1 MVSYHQ
7 TAKVV
12 ALALIKGFNLTFR
25 GIETTELDGQMFL
38 ERKGC
43 AKRREHILRIAINAR
58 FLTQQLT
65 GVQRYAREV
74 TRGIA
79 RLLSPEN
86 IKLIAPA
93 GAAPEFM
100 GLEVFRYGGF
110 VKGHIWEQVVLPMA
124 VKRNRADLLFSPGNT
139 GPILMGDQVVTVH
152 DVAVFARPEGYNP
165 NFVRWYR
172 FLLPRLVQRVHR
184 VVTDSEFSKQEII
197 KYLGVSPDKVSV
209 VPIGVSDHFVP
220 MRKRAVCAFKETRG
234 LPERFIL
241 GLASRAMNKN
251 FSGLLKAWHHL
262 CERTELKDV
271 WLVVAGGVSRTLQ
284 IAPSN
289 TELQNLPRVYDL
301 GYVSDEDLPCLY
313 NAADVFVFPSFYE
326 GFGLP
331 PLEAMA
337 CGTPVVVSNV
347 ASLPEVVGD
356 AGVYVNPYDVEDIA
370 QGIYRVLTDQ
380 ELRRQLREKGLAQA
394 KLFTWER
401 SARETLKVFEEV
413 LEEKRSG
420 GK

>member
-1 MVSYHQ
+1 M
-7 TAKVV
+7 
-12 ALALIKGFNLTFR
+12 
-25 GIETTELDGQMFL
+25 
-38 ERKGC
+38 
-43 AKRREHILRIAINAR
+43 RIAINAR

-65 GVQRYAREV
+65 GVQRYAREI
-74 TRGIA
+74 TRGIT
-79 RLLSPEN
+79 RLLCPEN

-93 GAAPEFM
+93 GATPEFV
-100 GLEVFRYGGF
+100 GLEVHRSGGS
-110 VKGHIWEQVVLPMA
+110 VRGHVWEQIVLPMS
-124 VKRNRADLLFSPGNT
+124 VRRNRVDLLFSPGNT
-139 GPILMGDQVVTVH
+139 GPILVKNQVVTVH
-152 DVAVFARPEGYNP
+152 DVAVFARPKGFNP
-165 NFVRWYR
+165 NFVRWYQ
-172 FLLPRLVQRVHR
+172 FLLPRLTQQVRR
-184 VVTDSEFSKQEII
+184 VVTVSEFSKGEVV
-197 KYLGVSPDKVSV
+197 KYLGISLDKIAVI
-209 VPIGVSDHFVP
+209 PNGVSERFTP
-220 MRKRAVCAFKETRG
+220 MEQRAILAFKEARS
-234 LPERFIL
+234 LPECFIL
-241 GLASRAMNKN
+241 GIASRAPNKN
-251 FSGLLKAWHHL
+251 FGGLLKAWQYL

-284 IAPSN
+284 TDPAN
-289 TELQNLPRVYDL
+289 AGLQNLPRVYDL
-301 GYVSDEDLPCLY
+301 GYVSDEDLPALY

-337 CGTPVVVSNV
+337 CGTPVVVSDT

-380 ELRRQLREKGLAQA
+380 GLRRQLWEKGLARV

-420 GK
+420 RK